1 MIGCESTRP
10 RHGAGGAE
18 LKHNPPE
25 DKMQLTIEVSEKTM
39 DYLRKCAKTPEAMA
53 SAIVEDR
60 AERFGDLR
68 REYVPSF
75 LDGRKPA

>member
-1 MIGCESTRP
+1 
-10 RHGAGGAE
+10 
-18 LKHNPPE
+18 
-25 DKMQLTIEVSEKTM
+25 MQLTIEVSEKTM